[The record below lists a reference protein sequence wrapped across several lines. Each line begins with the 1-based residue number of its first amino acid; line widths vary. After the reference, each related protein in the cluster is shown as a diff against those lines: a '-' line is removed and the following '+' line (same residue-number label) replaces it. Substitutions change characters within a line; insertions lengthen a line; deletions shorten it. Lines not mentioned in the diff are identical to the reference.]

1 MAGASTK
8 PAHLPGTADPRFY
21 VCSQVEELLRKLF
34 FVAIGSLAPSGS
46 SVQLASAIAVS
57 AWAHV
62 LHAAWRPFHSYQ
74 VNLLQ
79 HVSLLLTFC
88 YFLGALLIHVRSVE
102 YCVLRVLMSL
112 RSLRGTFSGRWLAS

>member
-1 MAGASTK
+1 M
-8 PAHLPGTADPRFY
+8 
-21 VCSQVEELLRKLF
+21 
-34 FVAIGSLAPSGS
+34 
-46 SVQLASAIAVS
+46 QLASAIAVS

-88 YFLGALLIHVRSVE
+88 YFLGALLIHVRCVE
-102 YCVLRVLMSL
+102 YFVVRVLMSL